1 MPKMKTKSSAK
12 KRFSVTS
19 TGKVKFKQA
28 SKGHRLMQ
36 KPKSM
41 KRKAKG
47 TDTMAEG
54 DANKVIRAVK
64 GQYGRRNS
72 CFRTAKQAMEKA
84 GQYAYIGRKQKK
96 RNFRK
101 LWIQRINAAARLNGV
116 NYSTFMNGLIK
127 SGVGLDRK
135 VLSEI

>member
-12 KRFSVTS
+12 KRFSTTA

-47 TDTMAEG
+47 TDTMARG
-54 DANKVIRAVK
+54 DAAKVVK
-64 GQYGRRNS
+64 SFMPYSRVKKPTTKKVEPRQA
-72 CFRTAKQAMEKA
+72 TPAKGDK
-84 GQYAYIGRKQKK
+84 
-96 RNFRK
+96 
-101 LWIQRINAAARLNGV
+101 
-116 NYSTFMNGLIK
+116 
-127 SGVGLDRK
+127 
-135 VLSEI
+135 

>member
-19 TGKVKFKQA
+19 SGKVKFKQA

-47 TDTMAEG
+47 TDTMERG
-54 DANKVIRAVK
+54 DANKVIKHFMPYCGVSKTTTKKKAEAAPAAK
-64 GQYGRRNS
+64 A
-72 CFRTAKQAMEKA
+72 TAKTTKGAK
-84 GQYAYIGRKQKK
+84 
-96 RNFRK
+96 
-101 LWIQRINAAARLNGV
+101 
-116 NYSTFMNGLIK
+116 
-127 SGVGLDRK
+127 
-135 VLSEI
+135 